1 MIGFF
6 IKKAFFDGW
15 DNLIGMVIHNLGFLL
30 VMLALMGGLSL
41 GEVNMALSML
51 VMCSLWACLP
61 SSLWKRLLHVLL

>member
-6 IKKAFFDGW
+6 LKKAFFDGW

-30 VMLALMGGLSL
+30 VVLALMGGLSL

-51 VMCSLWACLP
+51 VMVLSLGLFAFFLDRK
-61 SSLWKRLLHVLL
+61 SVV